1 MHEVDADTSQSK
13 INNFEALKITKYILR
28 RKKHREKQKLRKV
41 HKLIKVSLTS
51 SHAIELPC

>member
-1 MHEVDADTSQSK
+1 VHEVDADTSQSK
-13 INNFEALKITKYILR
+13 INNFEALKITKNILR

-41 HKLIKVSLTS
+41 HKLIKVRLTS